1 MDCCVAREIEVSAK
15 SSAEDQQARVVQG
28 SDGAENQEDAPTTEE
43 ATRADFRR
51 NGCVRD

>member
-15 SSAEDQQARVVQG
+15 SSAEDQDARVVQG

-51 NGCVRD
+51 NWC